1 MLKQIYVIRHLVS
14 NSYFFLVPT
23 KSVSYLAYLLRTKTK
38 AMLTST
44 KIRVNLHSRVAFCR
58 RQSSSIRPSNRPA
71 RITRYLGGIFSPVS
85 AVSAIAIGIPPPIN
99 RCKCLKIAFL
109 VAKIQLLVSKV
120 QDAPVYICFPDNVS
134 FGCGFTPKVYPY
146 YLRASGYFD
155 CPQLHPFSFA
165 PFFRRR

>member
-14 NSYFFLVPT
+14 NSYFFFVPT

-120 QDAPVYICFPDNVS
+120 QDAPVIYMFP
-134 FGCGFTPKVYPY
+134 G
-146 YLRASGYFD
+146 
-155 CPQLHPFSFA
+155 
-165 PFFRRR
+165 